1 MIDVMRSRTIA
12 ADLTRVWDTLA
23 DYGAISA
30 WAPNVDHSCLL
41 ADVVDRGHDLSGVTR
56 RIQTGRTVLLER
68 IVDWSPPAKVAYRIE
83 GLPPVLRSVVNEWH
97 LVPDPTD
104 PARRTSVTLTSH
116 VDAGPRPPQ
125 QVIARLVG
133 RRLAAASDEMLDG
146 LAAHLAAATT
156 KEPRS

>member
-1 MIDVMRSRTIA
+1 MIDVIRARTAA

-23 DYGAISA
+23 DFGAISA

-41 ADVVDRGHDLSGVTR
+41 ADVADEGHDLNGITR

-68 IVDWSPPAKVAYRIE
+68 IVDWSPPAQLAYSIE
-83 GLPPVLRSVVNEWH
+83 GLPPVLRSIVNVWH
-97 LVPDPTD
+97 LEPDT
-104 PARRTSVTLTSH
+104 AQRTNVTLTSH

-125 QVIARLVG
+125 QAIARLVG

-146 LAAHLAAATT
+146 LVAHLAATT
-156 KEPRS
+156 KEPSS